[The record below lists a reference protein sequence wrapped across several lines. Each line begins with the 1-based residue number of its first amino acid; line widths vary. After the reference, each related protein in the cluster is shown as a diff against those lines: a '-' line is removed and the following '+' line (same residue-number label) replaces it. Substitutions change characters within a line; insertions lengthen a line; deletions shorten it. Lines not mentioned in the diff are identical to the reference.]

1 MSTQTRIKSV
11 LKPVNDL
18 VLINAETTG
27 SILLR
32 QNAFFGDLV
41 ESSVQQ
47 VKTLSQAESLRDAM
61 DAQRAYIK
69 EVGSKVSAVARDN
82 IETLREGGNSAREV
96 VTSAFRRGR
105 EEVAEAAE
113 TAEAKVTETVNQ
125 ARAEVAEA
133 VAPDQPAPQPF
144 SSNPNTTF

>member
-11 LKPVNDL
+11 LKPVNEL

-47 VKTLSQAESLRDAM
+47 IKTLSQAESLRAAI
-61 DAQRAYIK
+61 DAQRAYMK
-69 EVGSKVSAVARDN
+69 EMGSKVSAVTRDN
-82 IETLREGGNSAREV
+82 LETFREGTKSAGTVVKGALRRGRDEVSEVVDSAQEQAADAVNSARSE
-96 VTSAFRRGR
+96 F
-105 EEVAEAAE
+105 AE
-113 TAEAKVTETVNQ
+113 
-125 ARAEVAEA
+125 R
-133 VAPDQPAPQPF
+133 VAPEQSAPTSF
-144 SSNPNTTF
+144 

>member
-11 LKPVNDL
+11 LKPVNEL

-47 VKTLSQAESLRDAM
+47 VKTLSQAQSLRDAI
-61 DAQRAYIK
+61 DAQRAYMK
-69 EVGSKVSAVARDN
+69 EMGSKVSAVTRDN
-82 IETLREGGNSAREV
+82 IETLREGGKSAGGVVKGALRRGRDEVSEAVDEAQEQAADVVNSARSE
-96 VTSAFRRGR
+96 F
-105 EEVAEAAE
+105 AE
-113 TAEAKVTETVNQ
+113 
-125 ARAEVAEA
+125 R
-133 VAPDQPAPQPF
+133 VAPDQSAPAGF
-144 SSNPNTTF
+144 

>member
-47 VKTLSQAESLRDAM
+47 VKTLSQASSLRDAL
-61 DAQRAYIK
+61 DAQRAYMK
-69 EVGSKVSAVARDN
+69 EVGAKVSSVARDN
-82 IETLREGGNSAREV
+82 IETLREGGKSAGTVVKSALRRSRDEV
-96 VTSAFRRGR
+96 S
-105 EEVAEAAE
+105 EAVD
-113 TAEAKVTETVNQ
+113 TAGQQVSEAVDA
-125 ARAEVAEA
+125 ARAEVAQR
-133 VAPDQPAPQPF
+133 VAPEQTAPTGF
-144 SSNPNTTF
+144 

>member
-1 MSTQTRIKSV
+1 MSTQSRIKNV

-27 SILLR
+27 AILLR

-47 VKTLSQAESLRDAM
+47 IKTLTQAESLRDAV

-69 EVGSKVSAVARDN
+69 EVGSKVSSVTRDN
-82 IETLREGGNSAREV
+82 IETLREGGKSAGSV
-96 VTSAFRRGR
+96 LSSALRRGR
-105 EEVAEAAE
+105 EEVSEAVDSAQ
-113 TAEAKVTETVNQ
+113 TQVNESVNR
-125 ARAEVAEA
+125 ARAEVAET
-133 VAPDQPAPQPF
+133 VAPEQSAPQF
-144 SSNPNTTF
+144 PNNNF

>member
-1 MSTQTRIKSV
+1 MSTQTRLKSV

-47 VKTLSQAESLRDAM
+47 VKALSQAESLRDAI
-61 DAQRAYIK
+61 DAQRAYMK
-69 EVGSKVSAVARDN
+69 EVGSKVSAVTRDN
-82 IETLREGGNSAREV
+82 LETLREGTKSAGSV
-96 VTSAFRRGR
+96 VKGALRRGR
-105 EEVAEAAE
+105 DEVSEVVDSAQEQASEA
-113 TAEAKVTETVNQ
+113 VNT
-125 ARAEVAEA
+125 ARAEFAER
-133 VAPDQPAPQPF
+133 VAPEQSAPTGF
-144 SSNPNTTF
+144 

>member
-41 ESSVQQ
+41 ESTVQQ
-47 VKTLSQAESLRDAM
+47 VKTLSQAESLRDAV

-69 EVGSKVSAVARDN
+69 EVGSKVSSVTRDN
-82 IETLREGGNSAREV
+82 IETLREGSKSAGSV
-96 VTSAFRRGR
+96 VKGALRRGR
-105 EEVAEAAE
+105 NEVSEAVDSAQE
-113 TAEAKVTETVNQ
+113 QASEAVNT
-125 ARAEVAEA
+125 ARAEFAER
-133 VAPDQPAPQPF
+133 VAPEQSAPTSF
-144 SSNPNTTF
+144 